1 MHEYTVTESLLKIVG
16 DKAAEAGVEKVLK
29 VRVVV
34 GPLTGFVPDCI
45 NFYYETLSKG
55 TIAEGAVLEFEEAPI
70 RLRCRACAHEFSP
83 ETREW
88 VCPSCGSAGVDI
100 TGGRELFIK
109 DMEVQ

>member
-1 MHEYTVTESLLKIVG
+1 MHEYSITESLLKIVV

-45 NFYYETLSKG
+45 SFYYETLSRG
-55 TIAEGAVLEFEEAPI
+55 TIAEGASLEFEEAPI
-70 RLRCRACAHEFSP
+70 RLRCRECRQEFAP
-83 ETREW
+83 ESREW
-88 VCPSCGSAGVDI
+88 VCPECASTGVDI
-100 TGGRELFIK
+100 VSGRELFIK